1 MRRALGRLAYA
12 LIFAGCMWGGR
23 EILLAN
29 EPAHVAVTRWLGVA
43 ALLIGAYIAGMVVHE
58 LGHALA
64 ARKVGSA
71 VTEVQFG
78 GHLLKFHVRGV
89 LVTVG
94 PGFGGHV
101 ISPSRHLSARQ
112 RAAVLLA
119 GPLANLLVA
128 PLSLL
133 LPIPR
138 WEAGYIAVCVLA
150 SALRDLVP
158 DGDFGA
164 DSQSDGTR
172 LALVRLS
179 ARAEAEVRALLAN
192 PDWLHRPGAADTLI
206 NGFRL
211 DVPEAVKCLKE
222 LSHQPDRLLP
232 LYLQEWTLPGKPE
245 ADVLHIVDVLTWKVL
260 ITGPLPAETAD
271 LAARRAE
278 WVLDHLPEDSKD
290 KRITPDRVRPT
301 LALARLRQGR
311 TGEVNRLCTASL
323 AADLKPSERASTLA
337 LVAMAKHARLLSAT
351 GRAALDDALALDPGA
366 PLVAE
371 AAAALSR
378 DPAVTA

>member
-1 MRRALGRLAYA
+1 MRRTLGRLAYV
-12 LIFAGCMWGGR
+12 LIFLACMWGGR
-23 EILLAN
+23 EILLAK
-29 EPAHVAVTRWLGVA
+29 EPAHVAVTTWLGFG

-64 ARKVGSA
+64 ARKVGSR
-71 VTEVQFG
+71 VTEIQLG
-78 GHLLKFHVRGV
+78 GRLLKFHVRGV
-89 LVTVG
+89 LVTIG

-101 ISPSRHLSARQ
+101 ISPSRHLSAQQ

-128 PLSLL
+128 PVSLL
-133 LPIPR
+133 LPVPR

-158 DGDFGA
+158 DGDFAA

-172 LALVRLS
+172 LVRLRAS
-179 ARAEAEVRALLAN
+179 ARAEAEVRALLAS
-192 PDWLHRPGAADTLI
+192 PDWVHQAGAAGTLI

-211 DVPEAVKCLKE
+211 DVREAVDCLRD
-222 LSHQPDRLLP
+222 LSHEPDRLLP
-232 LYLQEWTLPGKPE
+232 VYRQEWTLPDKPE

-260 ITGPLPAETAD
+260 IIGSLAPETVE
-271 LAARRAE
+271 LAAGRAE
-278 WVLDHLPEDSKD
+278 WVLGHLPEDSTD
-290 KRITPDRVRPT
+290 KRLAAARVRPT

-311 TGEVNRLCTASL
+311 TGDVRGLCAGSL
-323 AADLKPSERASTLA
+323 AADLSPRERASVLA
-337 LVAMAKHARLLSAT
+337 ILAMARHARLLS
-351 GRAALDDALALDPGA
+351 GQAALDEALTLDPDA
-366 PLVAE
+366 PLVVE
-371 AAAALSR
+371 AVAALSR